1 MYKICASKFTLNLF
15 LSKLFFHKK
24 YDFFSAIEIQIDTTK
39 LEDIVNINK
48 NIRFT
53 YRILNRT
60 FEEYHKNVFFFRLYL
75 RLRRSRGKVR

>member
-1 MYKICASKFTLNLF
+1 MCEVFGSKFILNI
-15 LSKLFFHKK
+15 FFVKK

-60 FEEYHKNVFFFRLYL
+60 FEEYHENVFFFIFTFGYAAVVE
-75 RLRRSRGKVR
+75 K